1 MNKNIINLD
10 VVDRQ
15 LTTSD
20 GEKFYVIFDIE
31 ENGEHY
37 LVLTDYDAIIFA
49 KEQDQNLI
57 EVTDEGEIDIL
68 VDLTMEFAENNFVLD
83 KDGKSDLMKKLI
95 GNDQGENEA

>member
-20 GEKFYVIFDIE
+20 GEKLYVIFDIE

-37 LVLTDYDAIIFA
+37 LVLTDYDAIILL
-49 KEQDQNLI
+49 KNKI
-57 EVTDEGEIDIL
+57 KI
-68 VDLTMEFAENNFVLD
+68 
-83 KDGKSDLMKKLI
+83 
-95 GNDQGENEA
+95 